1 MLDGFRNF
9 QNSKRFCGT
18 DTHSCPHMSPRH
30 SRHTL
35 NAIGIDWPMQSF
47 TSGEEVFPSRP
58 GSRTPRVSCRSA
70 LKKVPRRCRHGKSHQ
85 DISGSNSLWLLMTA
99 YDIIKYD
106 QMLWD
111 DTSLIFTHL
120 HSSSLIFTHIKHST
134 SGSQAVRCHF
144 GSLNI
149 FNIVLSSV
157 WNPPSFQGIG
167 GGVVRA
173 TLPACFAGRFWL
185 RQLHQ

>member
-1 MLDGFRNF
+1 VCQASAGCKVLQSQVRMLDGFRNF

-120 HSSSLIFTHIKHST
+120 HSSSLIFTHLHSYQT
-134 SGSQAVRCHF
+134 FHIWLSGSEM
-144 GSLNI
+144 
-149 FNIVLSSV
+149 
-157 WNPPSFQGIG
+157 P
-167 GGVVRA
+167 
-173 TLPACFAGRFWL
+173 FW
-185 RQLHQ
+185 QS